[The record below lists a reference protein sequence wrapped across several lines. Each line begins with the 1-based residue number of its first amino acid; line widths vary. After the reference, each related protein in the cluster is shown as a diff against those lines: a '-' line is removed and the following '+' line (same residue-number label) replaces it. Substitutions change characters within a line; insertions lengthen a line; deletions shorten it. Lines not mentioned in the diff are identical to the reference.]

1 MRVLVIEDD
10 PQLCSYLVKA
20 FGEIGATVCFLTAL
34 MHMPLAN
41 VTAILQ
47 SLPLAVTLAGCSSGP
62 GEEVK
67 LGGISLVEVIDGL
80 GARTHQV
87 LQGLRRGDSPETVAA
102 ELAAINTDYDDLI
115 YHAWKLPDKG
125 QQELA
130 KRARQQQ
137 STVRD
142 LIWAVE
148 GSPLQRT
155 LNPALAEMLDKVEIL
170 MVTPYKKVE

>member
-1 MRVLVIEDD
+1 MRQTTTMIL
-10 PQLCSYLVKA
+10 A
-20 FGEIGATVCFLTAL
+20 AL
-34 MHMPLAN
+34 LLAG
-41 VTAILQ
+41 
-47 SLPLAVTLAGCSSGP
+47 LAGCSSGP

-67 LGGISLVEVIDGL
+67 LGGISLIEVIDGL
-80 GARTHQV
+80 GVRTQQV
-87 LQGLRRGDSPETVAA
+87 LQGLRRGQSPEAVAA
-102 ELAAINTDYDDLI
+102 EMQAINEGYDDLI
-115 YHAWKLPDKG
+115 FHAWKLPAKG

-137 STVRD
+137 STVQD

-155 LNPALAEMLDKVEIL
+155 LNPSLVDMLDKVETL